1 MEPDFSVIPSLV
13 LFEPVIVAPDLS
25 IESVMS
31 CGISTGV
38 LSEKLPLMVIFAGFC
53 AVFSRAFWIVFNGL
67 LSDPSFV
74 SDPFVPSTTSCVFGA
89 GLVTVTS
96 VDGGG

>member
-1 MEPDFSVIPSLV
+1 VEPDFSVIPSLV

-53 AVFSRAFWIVFNGL
+53 AVFSRAF
-67 LSDPSFV
+67 
-74 SDPFVPSTTSCVFGA
+74 
-89 GLVTVTS
+89 
-96 VDGGG
+96 